1 MAPELLILRQ
11 LLVRTQYEAY
21 RGQLPTGYIRTNLK
35 ELWMILQALDL
46 LMKQVPEQ
54 AEFSVDELSA
64 YTIVQYP
71 QLKPAER
78 GLYERL
84 FDQLRSVPAGAGV
97 TGVLLDTLQ
106 KRAFASEVAL
116 QAYEFSEGRV
126 SYDVLQSRIEAL
138 TKSREVLLPE
148 IEFVSDDLEELYS
161 SAVAEV
167 GLRWRLDSLNL
178 RLGSLRKGDFG
189 FVFARPETGKTTFL
203 ASEATA
209 MASQAR
215 EREVGPVL
223 WLNNE
228 EQGNKVKLRCFEAH
242 FGISLAQL
250 SRSLPTYK
258 SRFMEEL
265 GGGIRMVDRATLTRF
280 DIERLCKSV
289 QPSLIIMDQIDKIQ
303 GFDADR
309 EDLRLGGIYQWARE
323 LAKTYA
329 PVIAVCQA
337 DGSGEGAKWLT
348 MANVANAK
356 TSKQAEADWILGI
369 GRINEP
375 GYDDIR
381 YLHLSKNK
389 LLGDKDSN
397 PGLRHDRWEVLI
409 EPELARYTDITE
421 G

>member
-1 MAPELLILRQ
+1 
-11 LLVRTQYEAY
+11 
-21 RGQLPTGYIRTNLK
+21 
-35 ELWMILQALDL
+35 MILQALDL
-46 LMKQVPEQ
+46 LMKQVPDQ
-54 AEFSVDELSA
+54 AEFSVDELAA
-64 YTIVQYP
+64 YVVVQYP

-78 GLYERL
+78 DLYDRV
-84 FDQLRSVPAGAGV
+84 FAQLRAVQTSEGLVGA
-97 TGVLLDTLQ
+97 LLNTLQ
-106 KRAFASEVAL
+106 KRALASEVAL
-116 QAYEFSEGRV
+116 QAYEFSEGRI
-126 SYDVLQSRIEAL
+126 SFDVLQGRIEAL
-138 TKSREVLLPE
+138 TKDNQVLLPE

-203 ASEATA
+203 ASEATS
-209 MASQAR
+209 MAIQAR
-215 EREVGPVL
+215 KREVGPVL

-242 FGISLAQL
+242 YGLSLAKL
-250 SRSLPTYK
+250 ASDLPGYK
-258 SRFMEEL
+258 QRYLKDMS
-265 GGGIRMVDRATLTRF
+265 GAIRMVDRAGISRY
-280 DIERLCKSV
+280 DVEQLCKSV
-289 QPSLIIMDQIDKIQ
+289 TPSLVIMDQIDKIQ

-323 LAKTYA
+323 LAKEYA

-337 DGSGEGAKWLT
+337 DGSGEGQKWLT

-375 GYDDIR
+375 GYDEIR

-409 EPELARYTDITE
+409 EPELARYTDIEE